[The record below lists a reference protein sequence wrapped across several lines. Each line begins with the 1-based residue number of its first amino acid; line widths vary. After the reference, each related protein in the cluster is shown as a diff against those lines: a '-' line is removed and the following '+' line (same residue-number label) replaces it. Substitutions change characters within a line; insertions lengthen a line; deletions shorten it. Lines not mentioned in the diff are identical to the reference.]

1 MRQKRR
7 VFSNA
12 LVSVL
17 QVVVNGGLYLVLY
30 RFLYDTIGVELLGVW
45 AVVLAWTSVNNVA
58 NLGLGG
64 STTYYIPKYLARG
77 DRPYVL
83 HIVQTGILTAV
94 GTVGLGLV
102 LFYPLVRGLL
112 RFVIDQA
119 SLLPAAF
126 EIVPYA
132 FASLWMTATAGIVYA
147 SIDGF
152 QRVDLR
158 NVILMAGAAVFLG
171 AAFLLVPTRGLVGLA
186 QAQLFQAATVL
197 VASWLVLRRLLPEL
211 PLLPY
216 RWSRRA
222 FKEMIGYSLRFQM
235 ITLTQMLFEPLT
247 KSLLAKFGT
256 VSAVGFFEMANR
268 LALQLRAFIVTANTA
283 LVPTL
288 TDISE
293 TTPALL
299 RRIYETSCRL
309 IAFLQLLLLPLL
321 IALAPLISVVWIGSY
336 EPVFVLLATLL
347 FIGWFGNLIA
357 SPAYVGYLGEGD
369 LRWNVRSHLL
379 IAVLNVSLGLAGGV
393 LFGGTGVVAGFVA
406 ALLAGSV
413 LVTVAYSLKHDF
425 RLGLWFAPENL
436 KLAAAALVGMTAV
449 LVLYYRWGD
458 GLDTLSLLAASLG
471 LYAAF
476 AVVPL
481 WMHSA
486 RHQLYAWAQQIF
498 TSLRTRHA

>member
-7 VFSNA
+7 ALFNA

-17 QVVVNGGLYLVLY
+17 QVVVNGALYLVLY

-45 AVVLAWTSVNNVA
+45 SVVLAWTSVNNVA

-77 DRPYVL
+77 ERPYVL
-83 HIVQTGILTAV
+83 HLVQTGILTAAGAV
-94 GTVGLGLV
+94 AIGLV
-102 LFYPLVRGLL
+102 VFYPLVQTLL
-112 RFVIDQA
+112 RLVIDEP

-158 NVILMAGAAVFLG
+158 NVILMVGVAAFLG
-171 AAFLLVPTRGLVGLA
+171 AAFVLVPTRGLVGLA
-186 QAQLFQAATVL
+186 QAQLIQAATVL
-197 VASWLVLRRLLPEL
+197 VASWVVLRRLLPEL
-211 PLLPY
+211 PLLPF

-222 FKEMIGYSLRFQM
+222 FSEMIGYSMRFQVIS
-235 ITLTQMLFEPLT
+235 ITLLLLEPLT

-268 LALQLRAFIVTANTA
+268 LALQLRAFIVTAHTA

-293 TTPALL
+293 TTPELL
-299 RRIYETSCRL
+299 RGIYETSCRL
-309 IAFLQLLLLPLL
+309 IAFLLLLILPLL
-321 IALAPLISVVWIGSY
+321 IALTPIISELWIGAY
-336 EPVFVLLATLL
+336 EPVFVLLAMLL
-347 FIGWFGNLIA
+347 FTGWFGNLIA
-357 SPAYVGYLGEGD
+357 SPAYVGYLGIGD

-379 IAVLNVSLGLAGGV
+379 TAVLNGGLGVVAGV
-393 LFGGTGVVAGFVA
+393 LFGGTGVVVSFVV
-406 ALLAGSV
+406 ALLAGSL
-413 LVTVAYSLKHDF
+413 LVAAAYNVEYDVHRSVWASAENV
-425 RLGLWFAPENL
+425 RLG
-436 KLAAAALVGMTAV
+436 AAALCGMGVV
-449 LVLYYRWGD
+449 LLLYYRWGAS
-458 GLDTLSLLAASLG
+458 LDLPLLIAASLA
-471 LYAAF
+471 LYALFTGA
-476 AVVPL
+476 PL
-481 WMHSA
+481 WLHSA
-486 RHQLYAWAQQIF
+486 RRQLYSWAQQLF
-498 TSLRTRHA
+498 FSLRTRQV